1 MEKRGVRAEPNTYF
15 WLLEG
20 CLNNGSLL
28 DAKRVHSRILK
39 SGFNGDRE
47 LGDRLLRVYVGL
59 GDMWDALKLF
69 DDMSHRSIESWN
81 CLISGWLANKAY
93 RNALGV
99 FLRSLGEGG
108 GIDRFTFSSGLK
120 ACGGC
125 GVSFDLVRQIHAKI
139 VRYGYA
145 SNLVVGN
152 PLIDLYSKNGRVES
166 ARLVF
171 DELGFKDSVSWVAML
186 SGFSQNGLAEE
197 AMRLFVQMRCLGV
210 MPTPYVIS
218 SVLSACMKS
227 EAFELG
233 RQVQGQIYK
242 WGFMSETFVG
252 NALITLY
259 SRWGNLRAAEQ
270 VFREMD
276 NLDGVTYNSLISGHA
291 QRGDGNVAIR
301 FFKEMYFSGFK
312 PDTVTVA
319 SLLSACA
326 FIGALEKGKQLHSY
340 VVKSGFSSDM
350 IIEGSLL
357 DLYVKCAD
365 IETSRELFNSTNK
378 ENVVLWNVMLVAYGQ
393 MGDLPESFK
402 LFSQMKVAG
411 VQPNEYTYPSIIR
424 TCTSFEAIHL
434 GEQIHSQIV
443 KTGFDLSVYVSSV
456 LIDMYAKCGR
466 LGVAHD
472 ILERLTEEDVVSW
485 TAMIAGYAQHE
496 LYIEA
501 LSLFREM
508 QVRGIRSDHIG
519 LSSALSA
526 CSGIQA
532 MKQGLQIHAQ
542 AVISGYS
549 MDLSIGNALISL
561 YARCGMI
568 QEAYSA
574 FEAMEDKDEVSWNG
588 LISGF
593 AQSGQCE
600 EALKVFVKMNQ
611 VGVRANVI
619 TYAPLVSASANLADV
634 KQGKQIHARIIKSGH
649 DLETETGNALVTLYS
664 KCGIIKDA
672 KREFFEM
679 SDRNEVTWNA
689 MITGYSQH
697 GFGREALELF
707 EDMKRERVKPN
718 HITFIA
724 VLCACSHVGLVDEG
738 LKYFKSIN
746 EEHNLIPRLDHYAC
760 VVDML
765 GRAGQLDR
773 ARAFIEEMPI
783 VPNAMV
789 WRTLLSACRV
799 HKNIEIGEFAAQR
812 LLELEPNDSANYVL
826 ISNIYAVARRW
837 DNRDKIRLLMKN
849 RGVKKEPGRSW
860 IEVDNS
866 VHAFFVGDRL
876 HPLSD
881 KIYAFLEELNDRAT
895 EIGYVQDH
903 NSFLHD
909 IEQEQKDPT
918 AYIHSEKLAVA
929 FGLISLSSTM
939 PIRVIKNLRVCNDCH
954 NWMKF
959 VSRIAKRTVVVR
971 DTYRFHHFE
980 GGFCSCKDYW

>member
-1 MEKRGVRAEPNTYF
+1 MVEACLLGRIGEPGDVAPVVGFLIGDSGKWVNGQVLLVGNVGTSNSALFADSAACRAEPEAVDVGESVLETDGFGLLYAMEKRGVRAEPNTYF

-28 DAKRVHSRILK
+28 DAKRAHSRILK
-39 SGFNGDRE
+39 SGFDGDRA

-69 DDMSHRSIESWN
+69 DDMPHRNSELWN
-81 CLISGWLANKAY
+81 CLISGWLAKKAY
-93 RNALGV
+93 WNALGI
-99 FLRSLGEGG
+99 FLRSLGESAGS
-108 GIDRFTFSSGLK
+108 DRFTFSSGLK

-125 GVSFDLVRQIHAKI
+125 GISFDLVRQIHAKI
-139 VRYGYA
+139 VRYGCA
-145 SNLVVGN
+145 SDLVVGN
-152 PLIDLYSKNGRVES
+152 PLIDLYSKNGRIES

-197 AMRLFVQMRCLGV
+197 AMHLFVRMRCLGV

-218 SVLSACMKS
+218 SVLSACTKS

-259 SRWGNLRAAEQ
+259 SRCGNLRAAEQ
-270 VFREMD
+270 VFREME

-301 FFKEMYFSGFK
+301 FFKEMHFSGFK

-402 LFSQMKVAG
+402 
-411 VQPNEYTYPSIIR
+411 
-424 TCTSFEAIHL
+424 
-434 GEQIHSQIV
+434 
-443 KTGFDLSVYVSSV
+443 
-456 LIDMYAKCGR
+456 
-466 LGVAHD
+466 
-472 ILERLTEEDVVSW
+472 
-485 TAMIAGYAQHE
+485 
-496 LYIEA
+496 
-501 LSLFREM
+501 EM

-561 YARCGMI
+561 YARCGLI
-568 QEAYSA
+568 REAYAA
-574 FEAMEDKDEVSWNG
+574 FEAVEDKDEVSWNG

-593 AQSGQCE
+593 AQSGLCE

-634 KQGKQIHARIIKSGH
+634 KQGKQIHARMIKSGH

-679 SDRNEVTWNA
+679 SDRNEWTRF
-689 MITGYSQH
+689 IFFPEQ
-697 GFGREALELF
+697 R
-707 EDMKRERVKPN
+707 RVD
-718 HITFIA
+718 H
-724 VLCACSHVGLVDEG
+724 LV
-738 LKYFKSIN
+738 
-746 EEHNLIPRLDHYAC
+746 
-760 VVDML
+760 
-765 GRAGQLDR
+765 
-773 ARAFIEEMPI
+773 
-783 VPNAMV
+783 
-789 WRTLLSACRV
+789 
-799 HKNIEIGEFAAQR
+799 R
-812 LLELEPNDSANYVL
+812 LL
-826 ISNIYAVARRW
+826 
-837 DNRDKIRLLMKN
+837 
-849 RGVKKEPGRSW
+849 
-860 IEVDNS
+860 
-866 VHAFFVGDRL
+866 
-876 HPLSD
+876 
-881 KIYAFLEELNDRAT
+881 
-895 EIGYVQDH
+895 
-903 NSFLHD
+903 
-909 IEQEQKDPT
+909 
-918 AYIHSEKLAVA
+918 
-929 FGLISLSSTM
+929 
-939 PIRVIKNLRVCNDCH
+939 
-954 NWMKF
+954 
-959 VSRIAKRTVVVR
+959 
-971 DTYRFHHFE
+971 
-980 GGFCSCKDYW
+980 